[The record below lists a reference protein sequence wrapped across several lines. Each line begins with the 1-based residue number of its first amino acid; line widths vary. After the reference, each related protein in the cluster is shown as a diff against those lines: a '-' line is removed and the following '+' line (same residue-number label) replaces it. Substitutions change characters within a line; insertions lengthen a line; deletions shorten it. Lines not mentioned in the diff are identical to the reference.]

1 MKNNFLTTTDM
12 KMKKRYKQACDHWFS
27 KKVSKEMMYHIEN
40 NYGFDDEDLNNVEI
54 QYNILCL
61 FRDVYFE
68 DQDENYLPKDLV
80 ESN

>member
-1 MKNNFLTTTDM
+1 M
-12 KMKKRYKQACDHWFS
+12 KMKKRYKQACDLWFS
-27 KKVSKEMMYHIEN
+27 KEVSKEVFQACESL
-40 NYGFDDEDLNNVEI
+40 YGFDDEDLNNVEI

-61 FRDVYFE
+61 FRDMYFE